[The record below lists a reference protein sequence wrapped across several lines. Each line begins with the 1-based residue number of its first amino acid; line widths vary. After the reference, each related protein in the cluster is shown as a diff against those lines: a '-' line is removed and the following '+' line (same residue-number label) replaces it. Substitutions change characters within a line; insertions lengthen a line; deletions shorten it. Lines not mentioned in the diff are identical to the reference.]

1 MHGGSITT
9 QSEPGRGSRFTFE
22 LPWNSK
28 TKTLTSREPLDAAD
42 SEHNSSAQKLPA
54 APRKILLAEDN
65 QSNITVTRDY
75 LENRGYQV
83 VVAYDGEEVLSKAEE
98 FSPDLI
104 LMDIQ
109 MPRLNGF
116 EAARRLRAAPQFASV
131 PIIALTA
138 FAMPGDRE
146 RCLEAGMNE
155 YLSKPVR
162 LKELVQTIEKL
173 IGHAAS

>member
-1 MHGGSITT
+1 MKKISLRDEVSSLEGS
-9 QSEPGRGSRFTFE
+9 Q
-22 LPWNSK
+22 
-28 TKTLTSREPLDAAD
+28 
-42 SEHNSSAQKLPA
+42 
-54 APRKILLAEDN
+54 ILLVEDN
-65 QSNITVTRDY
+65 VLNQKIITGILKPSGINIDIASDG
-75 LENRGYQV
+75 LEGVNKFK
-83 VVAYDGEEVLSKAEE
+83 SKKDQ
-98 FSPDLI
+98 PDLI